1 MRYKMNQ
8 NNNTLSDNLE
18 KRIKKLEKDNERL
31 FGIVSG
37 LNYDLFKA
45 QEKLEHLQGNLDYF
59 QGEIEQ
65 LFD

>member
-1 MRYKMNQ
+1 MNQ
-8 NNNTLSDNLE
+8 NNNIE

-31 FGIVSG
+31 LDIVSG

-45 QEKLEHLQGNLDYF
+45 QEKLEHLEGNLDYF
-59 QGEIEQ
+59 EGEIEQ